1 MTLPYTKELTL
12 AMPVTNLDASI
23 EWYTGILGF
32 ELLYKLD
39 EMGWAEVKSS
49 VPGVN
54 VGLSQVEDH
63 KLGGPT
69 PTFGVEDIA
78 AARATLE
85 SKGVSF
91 DGETMTIEGMVAL
104 ATFFDP
110 DRNSLMLF
118 EGLNE
123 DE

>member
-12 AMPVTNLDASI
+12 AMSVTNLDASI
-23 EWYTGILGF
+23 QWYTEVLGF

-39 EMGWAEVKSS
+39 ELGWAEVKTP

-63 KLGGPT
+63 KVGGPT

-78 AARATLE
+78 AARKTLE
-85 SKGVSF
+85 GKGVSF
-91 DGETMTIEGMVAL
+91 DGETRTIEGMVAL

-123 DE
+123 EG